1 MVNTWAPLQAHETR
15 TWGWD
20 SGIGLTSKTEQ
31 IDKNSLGEFM
41 KLVMKSDVKKYFHE
55 G

>member
-1 MVNTWAPLQAHETR
+1 MVNTWDPLQAHETR
-15 TWGWD
+15 TWVWD

-41 KLVMKSDVKKYFHE
+41 KLVMKSDVK
-55 G
+55 